1 MQGCGPDGDPLYA
14 AKRLRPP
21 ALLSAVER
29 AQQLL
34 HAPEACAVGRLGREV
49 PLRRTQTASTPNQVM
64 DGFNERLFGDPTS
77 PSCPLDD
84 AAYKKGR
91 NYWHDENNQS
101 LYDPPGNQE
110 PDPPE
115 FDWFTFARPGRNHG
129 NLLKKEDPRYVPLFM
144 TPYNS
149 FTGSGNELHPI
160 VADRLLLHHRVR
172 THPR

>member
-1 MQGCGPDGDPLYA
+1 M
-14 AKRLRPP
+14 
-21 ALLSAVER
+21 
-29 AQQLL
+29 
-34 HAPEACAVGRLGREV
+34 
-49 PLRRTQTASTPNQVM
+49 
-64 DGFNERLFGDPTS
+64 
-77 PSCPLDD
+77 
-84 AAYKKGR
+84 KGR

-115 FDWFTFARPGRNHG
+115 FDWFTFARPARNHG

-160 VADRLLLHHRVR
+160 VLIGSFYITGYGRILGNGTLINEDPCTDGNTSGVVGAGNLPPSDLDTSTAGAVIWGHFISKVETGGGGSTGADCEPAVDFTPCVPVLVE
-172 THPR
+172 